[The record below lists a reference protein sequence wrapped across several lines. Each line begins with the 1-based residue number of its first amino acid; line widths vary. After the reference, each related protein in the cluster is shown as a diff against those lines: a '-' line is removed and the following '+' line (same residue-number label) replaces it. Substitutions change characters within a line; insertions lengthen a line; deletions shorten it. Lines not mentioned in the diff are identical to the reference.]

1 MATKTTSPK
10 AQKTAK
16 QVCRTNPI
24 PSSIKRV
31 KGFPDKLI
39 IYKCIGSRFW
49 YVRYYSSVFKKVKTR
64 TTKTENE
71 REALEAAKSFFN
83 EILLLEKEQPVP
95 PHLAAKNSPYAATS
109 IKVLSQTLLAEQ
121 QRLVDRGE
129 RSPLINRDNRQV
141 LKDVIPF
148 FEKRTLQIT
157 EITYT
162 HLQEYVDRLF
172 DRGLAPSSVKIHLN
186 VIRKLFNIALRE
198 RLILQITPFPK
209 VKLQDNPRPDF
220 TWDEYNHL
228 KKIAKE
234 CAAEKIDVRG
244 NVITDELNLLITFAV
259 HTFLRPSEI
268 KALKHK
274 HIEVNE
280 REKTYLKIQL
290 EKTKTTNNPSVS
302 MPEAVPI
309 YRKLIALHENRGLPI
324 TKNDYVFMPNL
335 QNRTYAL
342 RVLSRQFDYLLN
354 RAELKETSSGTKHT
368 LYSLRHTSIMFRLVL
383 GDNINLLTLA
393 KNART
398 SVEMIDRFYGSHHLG
413 DRVVDEIQ
421 SKKVRV
427 TKKPKAKVLKKNP
440 S

>member
-1 MATKTTSPK
+1 VAAKTPSRSST
-10 AQKTAK
+10 KTAK
-16 QVCRTNPI
+16 QTCRTNPI
-24 PSSIKRV
+24 PASIKKV

-49 YVRYYSSVFKKVKTR
+49 YTRYYSSVFKKVKTR

-71 REALEAAKSFFN
+71 REAVEIAKSFFN

-109 IKVLSQTLLAEQ
+109 IKVLAQTLIAEQ

-162 HLQEYVDRLF
+162 HIQEYVDKLF

-198 RLILQITPFPK
+198 RLILQVTPFPK
-209 VKLQDNPRPDF
+209 VKLKDNPRPDF
-220 TWDEYNHL
+220 TGDEYNTL
-228 KKIAKE
+228 KKVAKE
-234 CAAEKIDVRG
+234 CAKEKVITRG
-244 NVITDELNLLITFAV
+244 NVITDELRLLITFAV
-259 HTFLRPSEI
+259 NTFLRPSEI
-268 KALKHK
+268 KALKHQ

-280 REKTYLKIQL
+280 GQKTYLKIQL
-290 EKTKTTNNPSVS
+290 EKTKTTNRPSVT
-302 MPEAVPI
+302 MEVAVPI
-309 YRKLIALHENRGLPI
+309 YKDICALHRKRGLPVS
-324 TKNDYVFMPNL
+324 KNDYVFMPHL
-335 QNRTYAL
+335 QNRSYAL
-342 RVLSRQFDYLLN
+342 RVLSLQFDYLLN
-354 RAELKETSSGTKHT
+354 RAELKKTSTGTKHT
-368 LYSLRHTSIMFRLVL
+368 LYSLRHTAIMFRLNL

-398 SVEMIDRFYGSHHLG
+398 SVLMIDRFYGSHHLG
-413 DRVVDEIQ
+413 DRIVEEIQ
-421 SKKVRV
+421 SIKSKVAN
-427 TKKPKAKVLKKNP
+427 KPKASQKDK
-440 S
+440 